1 MPKMPDSMRLQAC
14 IPADPGR
21 LPLLRSMAAALAI
34 ALDFDLDTMSDM
46 RMAVD
51 ELGSTVVTRAR
62 PGSTVT
68 CTFVAVDAVV
78 SVTAVATLRS
88 DEPVDRGSFGWM
100 VLTTLASDVTAEIR
114 TVGGEP
120 ELTMSLNVQPPRADR

>member
-1 MPKMPDSMRLQAC
+1 MMPDSMRLQAT
-14 IPADPGR
+14 IPADPAR
-21 LPLLRSMAAALAI
+21 LPLLRSMAAALAV

-62 PGSTVT
+62 PGSIVT
-68 CTFVAVDAVV
+68 CTFVAVDAAVT
-78 SVTAVATLRS
+78 VTASATPAS

-100 VLTTLASDVTAEIR
+100 VLTTLASDVSAEIR
-114 TVGGEP
+114 TVGGES
-120 ELTMSLNVQPPRADR
+120 ELTMSLTVQPPRADR